1 MSASQT
7 TEAMDAMDTRERIL
21 YETWRMLEQR
31 RGQSVRLEDIA
42 QAASVSRQAIYLH
55 FGSRSELF
63 IATVRYVDDHL
74 HMSEQIRAIC
84 EAESNVGIASYIA
97 WWASYILEIHGLA
110 RALLTL
116 RQTDEAAAAA
126 WADRMQAFRNGCLEV
141 MKNVESE
148 GNLAH
153 GWTVKQA
160 ADFLWALMSVETWE
174 HLTLDCGWSKEQ
186 YIERMQVAARRA
198 LTNQATAP

>member
-42 QAASVSRQAIYLH
+42 QAAGVSRQAIYLH

-97 WWASYILEIHGLA
+97 WWANYIPEIHGLA

-148 GNLAH
+148 GNLAL

-186 YIERMQVAARRA
+186 YIERVQFAAKRA